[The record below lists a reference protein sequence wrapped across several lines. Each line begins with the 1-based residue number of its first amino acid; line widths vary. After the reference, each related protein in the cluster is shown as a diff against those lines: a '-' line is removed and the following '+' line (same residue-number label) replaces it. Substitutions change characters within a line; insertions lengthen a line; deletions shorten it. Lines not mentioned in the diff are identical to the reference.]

1 MATKSSR
8 DTGTFSFTVEPLE
21 LKNLF
26 RLLSALPKEVQDQV
40 RTEAQTMSK
49 RLAGQLMQFG
59 LVSPT
64 PQAKLVMDSITTPR
78 DRLIR
83 VDIGGTKQVGRKYGG
98 KTGKYK
104 GKQVRNKSI
113 VVDDDFFTGRGNQE
127 MFDAQL
133 AKFTQNENMRKLLIA
148 TKDAQL
154 LHTMPRSPIS
164 IPFDNL
170 VYFRE
175 LMKTKQI

>member
-98 KTGKYK
+98 KTGKG
-104 GKQVRNKSI
+104 GKRTNQSQAAAGTLLWGSEYGSHPGIDRAGRRYTNRFKAPANPSGYWITPAVDFYTP
-113 VVDDDFFTGRGNQE
+113 VV
-127 MFDAQL
+127 
-133 AKFTQNENMRKLLIA
+133 AKEYIAMVQTLIRA
-148 TKDAQL
+148 NGLD
-154 LHTMPRSPIS
+154 
-164 IPFDNL
+164 
-170 VYFRE
+170 
-175 LMKTKQI
+175 

>member
-1 MATKSSR
+1 MANKSSR

-49 RLAGQLMQFG
+49 RLAGQIMQFG

-64 PQAKLVMDSITTPR
+64 PQAKLVMQSITTPR

-83 VDIGGTKQVGRKYGG
+83 VDIGGTKRVGRKYGG
-98 KTGKYK
+98 TPTKSGK
-104 GKQVRNKSI
+104 R
-113 VVDDDFFTGRGNQE
+113 
-127 MFDAQL
+127 
-133 AKFTQNENMRKLLIA
+133 
-148 TKDAQL
+148 
-154 LHTMPRSPIS
+154 
-164 IPFDNL
+164 
-170 VYFRE
+170 
-175 LMKTKQI
+175 TKQSQAAAGTLLWGSEFGSYPGVDRAGRRYTNRFKAPANPSGYWITPAVDFYTPVVAKEYISMVQTLIRANGLD

>member
-64 PQAKLVMDSITTPR
+64 PQAKLHQLP
-78 DRLIR
+78 
-83 VDIGGTKQVGRKYGG
+83 G
-98 KTGKYK
+98 K
-104 GKQVRNKSI
+104 
-113 VVDDDFFTGRGNQE
+113 
-127 MFDAQL
+127 
-133 AKFTQNENMRKLLIA
+133 
-148 TKDAQL
+148 
-154 LHTMPRSPIS
+154 
-164 IPFDNL
+164 PF
-170 VYFRE
+170 
-175 LMKTKQI
+175 